1 MGQGNPLIKLKAK
14 KGEQQNNQNDSSGK
28 GGYNLKEHSVNI
40 RIKYKPADSEDQQ
53 Q

>member
-28 GGYNLKEHSVNI
+28 GGYNLKGECNEAFEKYYT
-40 RIKYKPADSEDQQ
+40 IKFW
-53 Q
+53 